1 MRELEVVER
10 KVLGALM
17 ILSEEDGR
25 VKASHNEIAE
35 KMGYKKSGGTIT
47 YALRSL
53 QRDNII
59 HKISSGRYQILI

>member
-17 ILSEEDGR
+17 ILSEKDGS
-25 VKASHNEIAE
+25 VKASYSEIAE
-35 KMGYKKSGGTIT
+35 KMGYKRSGGTIT

-53 QRDNII
+53 QKDNIVN
-59 HKISSGRYQILI
+59 KVSSGRYQILI